1 MTSSAI
7 NLSQHLQYFSS
18 LHNITICNVIHL
30 QIFSPPECWPH
41 EGRDLVCLVL
51 CSVACPEHS
60 VLPVRV
66 VQQILVKGMP
76 KGNFPRVENM
86 TSSNI

>member
-1 MTSSAI
+1 M
-7 NLSQHLQYFSS
+7 L
-18 LHNITICNVIHL
+18 IHL
-30 QIFSPPECWPH
+30 QIFSPPECLPH

-51 CSVACPEHS
+51 CSIACPAHS

-66 VQQILVKGMP
+66 VQQILVKGMS

-86 TSSNI
+86 TLIKHIVSMCQIFTSLI